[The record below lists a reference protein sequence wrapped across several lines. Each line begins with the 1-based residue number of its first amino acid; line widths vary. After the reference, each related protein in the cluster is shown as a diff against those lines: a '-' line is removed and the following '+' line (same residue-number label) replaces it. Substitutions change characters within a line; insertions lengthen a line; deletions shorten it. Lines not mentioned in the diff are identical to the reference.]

1 MKENRAM
8 NNDDFYGFLEEL
20 DEATAEQITEHLLS
34 SAVAPIYDGDTK
46 GQVVEEIIFRGGNL
60 YTGAEAKEAVPWV
73 VKNDTKICAA
83 SFPYREG
90 ETRKKAQGYEEH
102 DWRVLDDIQYMY
114 GKHLLQLVA
123 EGKLSI
129 HQD

>member
-1 MKENRAM
+1 MKENNAM
-8 NNDDFYGFLEEL
+8 NNDSFYGFVEEL

-34 SAVAPIYDGDTK
+34 DAIAPIYDGDNK

-60 YTGAEAKEAVPWV
+60 YTGTEAKEAVPWV
-73 VKNDTKICAA
+73 VNDTKICAA
-83 SFPYREG
+83 KFPYREG
-90 ETRKKAQGYEEH
+90 EIRKQAQGYEEY

-123 EGKLSI
+123 EGKLTV
-129 HQD
+129 QK